1 MLGFRSFYDV
11 LTIASHFLVLDQSH
25 FRDLYK
31 SVLLLFSFGPG
42 PWQIFAAQEFTR
54 ETAFP
59 IPFFVNSPATGYDLH
74 KIVGSWSAIQ
84 NIIVQGFLG
93 IKSRALVEVCGS
105 RKCWAAPRVQQS
117 CWVTLLKDFV
127 FCLKLPVW

>member
-1 MLGFRSFYDV
+1 MWMLV
-11 LTIASHFLVLDQSH
+11 ITAVAMMTMEFLPKVPL
-25 FRDLYK
+25 
-31 SVLLLFSFGPG
+31 
-42 PWQIFAAQEFTR
+42 QIFKVIPSSLMAILMAILLEFAVVRNCGSRTATIGDVSEFTR

-93 IKSRALVEVCGS
+93 IKSRALVEV
-105 RKCWAAPRVQQS
+105 
-117 CWVTLLKDFV
+117 
-127 FCLKLPVW
+127 